1 MPPVRSI
8 LARQEGLMTGSNRF
22 PTHHVPDE
30 GVRYAPGDLVRI
42 DQSSSSGRIDL
53 IKDPDGEYEV
63 MNSRP
68 ATEYTGGPPLL
79 RIDLRRRGN
88 ARIPAPED
96 PPPWP
101 VRPPRTW

>member
-1 MPPVRSI
+1 
-8 LARQEGLMTGSNRF
+8 MTGSSRF

-30 GVRYAPGDLVRI
+30 GVRYAPGDAVRI
-42 DQSSSSGRIDL
+42 DQSSPSGRVDL
-53 IKDPDGEYEV
+53 IKDSEGDYEV
-63 MNSRP
+63 VNCRP

-79 RIDLRRRGN
+79 RIDLRKRGT
-88 ARIPAPED
+88 ARSRSPED